1 MLCIP
6 VQLQN
11 GLWMEWLYNIIWYMH
26 QTWHSA
32 PYCRDAHRLQVQGQY
47 QDPSALPV
55 AWFDNLSRRGAQ
67 WGTDDSEKYEKMKHQ
82 IFSEQRGN

>member
-6 VQLQN
+6 VQVQN
-11 GLWMEWLYNIIWYMH
+11 GLWMEWQYNIIWCMH

-32 PYCRDAHRLQVQGQY
+32 PYCRDARRLQVQGQY

-55 AWFDNLSRRGAQ
+55 AWFDSLSRRDAQ
-67 WGTDDSEKYEKMKHQ
+67 
-82 IFSEQRGN
+82 

>member
-6 VQLQN
+6 VQVQN
-11 GLWMEWLYNIIWYMH
+11 GLWMGWLYNIIWCTH

-32 PYCRDAHRLQVQGQY
+32 PYCHDAHRLQEQGQY
-47 QDPSALPV
+47 QNPSAFSV

-67 WGTDDSEKYEKMKHQ
+67 
-82 IFSEQRGN
+82 